1 MTLLFACSLC
11 TSVATAETV
20 EYWDPVGKGAVTV
33 AVKAIP
39 GLKYELRRG
48 VKIGSG
54 GIIDPALPGDP
65 VIATGTR
72 VTLSDDN
79 PPADNAFYVIGVS
92 VP

>member
-1 MTLLFACSLC
+1 MKT
-11 TSVATAETV
+11 
-20 EYWDPVGKGAVTV
+20 VTV

-72 VTLSDDN
+72 VTLSDDE
-79 PPADNAFYVIGVS
+79 PPADKAFYVIGVS